1 MSVIH
6 SANAMWTPT
15 IPATTSYAVNVMRH
29 PIVDERKFTR
39 GNDALYCYDLRDL
52 NSSAT
57 NHFRIQPSVAKT
69 HLSRN
74 QQGKMYRYDIRGR
87 LLSGSSI
94 EKSKKWGT
102 SLMLELY
109 QTQKGEAIK
118 KVLPINQ
125 R

>member
-1 MSVIH
+1 
-6 SANAMWTPT
+6 
-15 IPATTSYAVNVMRH
+15 
-29 PIVDERKFTR
+29 
-39 GNDALYCYDLRDL
+39 
-52 NSSAT
+52 
-57 NHFRIQPSVAKT
+57 
-69 HLSRN
+69 
-74 QQGKMYRYDIRGR
+74 MYRYDIRGR